1 MRGQRLLRHESA
13 NNQQKKPSRQG
24 NVIPQANLLFLSIS
38 MQTVYLETSFIS
50 YLTARPSRTIIGAA
64 HQEITRDW
72 WLRKRTAFELRISEL
87 VVRECGA
94 GDPEAAQRRLEAIAG
109 MGRLEINEQVDLI
122 ALNLV
127 QRGLVPPQVAEDA
140 LHIAIAAAHRCDFIL
155 TWNFKHIAN
164 PMMQRR
170 IASFLDEI
178 NLPLPFICT
187 PEELLGEDDGTTS
200 N

>member
-1 MRGQRLLRHESA
+1 
-13 NNQQKKPSRQG
+13 
-24 NVIPQANLLFLSIS
+24 

-94 GDPEAAQRRLEAIAG
+94 GDPEAARRRLDVIAG
-109 MGRLEINEQVDLI
+109 IGRLEINERVDLI

-127 QRGLVPPQVAEDA
+127 RRGLVPPQVAEDA
-140 LHIAIAAAHRCDFIL
+140 LHIAIAAAHGCDFIL

-164 PMMQRR
+164 PMIQRR

-187 PEELLGEDDGTTS
+187 PEELLGEDNGTIG